1 MVPAFGLKEL
11 SVYADPDQLIQ
22 TGKKYTF
29 ELPESVFNAIDID
42 ESKCQ
47 KYRKDSSQIKI
58 VINYKAS
65 LETCEY
71 DRYIAHLI
79 EHIAGTE
86 DQLRFT
92 NKNQFDFVYLCEL
105 FKQEDLKA
113 HIVSYMS

>member
-1 MVPAFGLKEL
+1 MNFVVQMVPAFGLKEL

-58 VINYKAS
+58 VINYKAN

-71 DRYIAHLI
+71 DKYISHLI
-79 EHIAGTE
+79 EHISGTE

-92 NKNQFDFVYLCEL
+92 NKN
-105 FKQEDLKA
+105 
-113 HIVSYMS
+113 